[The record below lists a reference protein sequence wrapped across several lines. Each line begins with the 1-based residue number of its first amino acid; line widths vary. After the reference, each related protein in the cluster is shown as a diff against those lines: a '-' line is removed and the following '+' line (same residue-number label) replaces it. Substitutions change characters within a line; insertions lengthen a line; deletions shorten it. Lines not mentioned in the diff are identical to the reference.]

1 MGSQLLIY
9 VSFVQS
15 CASFMGTIILYYNTL
30 SGHETR
36 DLAEKFCRHHLM
48 AVLVGDEEGI
58 TRC

>member
-1 MGSQLLIY
+1 
-9 VSFVQS
+9 
-15 CASFMGTIILYYNTL
+15 MGTIILYYNTL